1 MNHNISGS
9 IHNWLSPEIT
19 GKMDTDGGKDGL
31 GLFDAIFN
39 I

>member
-19 GKMDTDGGKDGL
+19 GKMGTDGDKDYL
-31 GLFDAIFN
+31 GPFDAIFH